1 MSSDKLTVGTLPS
14 VPQPSAVSSKA
25 PRARGEHDVA
35 TATAAVQS
43 QQAKPQDKTPSSDIA
58 AVAHR
63 IENYLKSVNRALEF
77 KVDNASGRTVVT
89 VRDAENGELIR
100 QIPNEEVLRFAQL
113 AEEQTVVLL
122 SEKV

>member
-1 MSSDKLTVGTLPS
+1 MSSDKLTVNTVS
-14 VPQPSAVSSKA
+14 VAQQQSSAQ
-25 PRARGEHDVA
+25 RAQ
-35 TATAAVQS
+35 ATAAS
-43 QQAKPQDKTPSSDIA
+43 KRTTDASSVTVPKREVEPKVASADIA
-58 AVAHR
+58 AVATR
-63 IENYLKSVNRALEF
+63 IESYLKSVNRALEF

-122 SEKV
+122 NEKV

>member
-1 MSSDKLTVGTLPS
+1 MSSDKLAIST
-14 VPQPSAVSSKA
+14 SAAALLATSTMQRKKTGA
-25 PRARGEHDVA
+25 AGE
-35 TATAAVQS
+35 Q
-43 QQAKPQDKTPSSDIA
+43 IA
-58 AVAHR
+58 ATKHPAPEQAQPEQKAGSADITAVASR

-77 KVDNASGRTVVT
+77 KVDSASGRTIVT

-122 SEKV
+122 NEKV

>member
-1 MSSDKLTVGTLPS
+1 MSSDKLTINTKQAPPAQNSVQRKQNVALLEQSPS
-14 VPQPSAVSSKA
+14 TTPAKAAEESSA
-25 PRARGEHDVA
+25 PRASV
-35 TATAAVQS
+35 
-43 QQAKPQDKTPSSDIA
+43 DIT
-58 AVAHR
+58 AVANR

-77 KVDNASGRTVVT
+77 KVDSESGRTVVT

-113 AEEQTVVLL
+113 AEEQTVVLV